1 MTMKLV
7 SMRQGFARKLVAF
20 TAVLA
25 VISAC
30 ESSTSSSTEAPAT
43 TTTTTT
49 TIPVQACA
57 GGENCAVGS
66 SGPGGGT
73 VVYVSP
79 TEFACGEDLSKMCN
93 MVEAAP
99 SRWATTVTVPNGCTF
114 SASDTDPKCPWG
126 LSGMDTTK
134 LALAGELGRGIKN
147 SQLMKEK
154 DSGAASA
161 AVVALSYRGGGF
173 SDWALPSEMEGRA
186 VCNYAQRKSTLLPG
200 HSTACRMGAD
210 GKWASLPT
218 AYWMSMN
225 LGKSSANYGGRIDM
239 KGMWPISGDSR
250 NSLLAVRPVRTFL
263 GEKAAATTT
272 TTVASTIAPTTTA
285 RVTTT
290 LAPTTTIKTCAQGG
304 TCVVG
309 DRGPGGGTVYYVS
322 TAGFTCGESLAS
334 TCHYLEVSP
343 TDWKAS
349 TPSSANCV
357 NPDSLNAS
365 CVWGTTTPYVNTSGA
380 VGQGRE
386 NNRQITLNVSVLS
399 AWATVVSRAYQ
410 GGGKS
415 DWFLPSQH
423 ELDELCKYANGK
435 PTGNQQVG
443 CTAGT
448 IQSGFNNMTYWSSN
462 DGGSGTAI
470 AINFATGQQSFP
482 AKTNAYL
489 IRPIRAF

>member
-7 SMRQGFARKLVAF
+7 SKRQGFARKLVAF

-30 ESSTSSSTEAPAT
+30 ESSSSTTTQAPAT

-49 TIPVQACA
+49 TVPIQACTDTKD
-57 GGENCAVGS
+57 CSVGS
-66 SGPGGGT
+66 TGPGGGI

-79 TEFACGEDLSKMCN
+79 TEFACGTKMTQKCN
-93 MVEAAP
+93 MVEMAP
-99 SRWATTVTVPNGCTF
+99 SGWANTVTVPNGCTLN
-114 SASDTDPKCPWG
+114 ATDTDPKCPWG
-126 LSGMDTTK
+126 LLGLNTNNFGLSSTLGSGLDNT
-134 LALAGELGRGIKN
+134 L
-147 SQLMKEK
+147 LMIER
-154 DSGAASA
+154 DSAPATAASIA
-161 AVVALSYRGGGF
+161 HSYRGGGF
-173 SDWALPSEMEGRA
+173 SDWSLPSEYEGRA
-186 VCNYAQRKSTLLPG
+186 ICNYAQRKSTLVP
-200 HSTACRMGAD
+200 SNMSSCRAETTGD
-210 GKWASLPT
+210 WASIPSQ
-218 AYWMSMN
+218 YWMSYR
-225 LGKSSANYGGRIDM
+225 LANTNAQYGGRISM
-239 KGMWPISGDSR
+239 KASWPISGESR
-250 NSLLAVRPVRTFL
+250 NVLLPVRPVRTFL
-263 GEKAAATTT
+263 GPTVATTT
-272 TTVASTIAPTTTA
+272 STIAPTTTA
-285 RVTTT
+285 RATTT

-462 DGGSGTAI
+462 DSGSGTAI
-470 AINFATGQQSFP
+470 AINFGTGQQSFP